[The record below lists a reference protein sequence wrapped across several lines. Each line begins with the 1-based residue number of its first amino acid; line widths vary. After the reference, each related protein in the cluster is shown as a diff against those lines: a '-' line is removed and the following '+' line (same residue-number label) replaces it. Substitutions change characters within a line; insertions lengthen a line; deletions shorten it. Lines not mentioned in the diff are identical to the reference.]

1 MVQVDD
7 RTLETIFTKYASK
20 DGHVGT
26 KELKKM
32 LDSLDIVLKPDQL
45 KAAMEEADPDG
56 SGQIDFEEFKK
67 AMHSKALDGCTVGG
81 VFQMMRVVFDTF
93 DHDKSGHI
101 DTGELRAICER
112 LEMDLKPGELEKMMK
127 EADPDGSGHIDFGEF
142 VVTVGD
148 QLKKGGKFAE
158 VYQKA
163 LHAVNEAS
171 KEGADWVKGFNPLVA
186 ATQLAKAKQP
196 ARRAFLG
203 APTNG
208 SYALVAEMGTPP
220 DADCSE
226 RARDTVLGFFVAQ
239 NTLFMVLA
247 GISALVIV
255 GFGVAIGVFLLSA
268 IIGAEIFTLTDIYP
282 ECTNKTRSI
291 ELYLE
296 RNPSKYWTERD
307 GVYAPATH
315 NKVDRVFGQGMH
327 KVCTDGQ
334 LWFNI
339 CIKVFT
345 FVFSYINLLPVPWR
359 FAILCDAYDTDN
371 RNKGQVGLMATD
383 GHGWPRMASL
393 SASLI
398 ASLIRSAPPHGSDDL

>member
-1 MVQVDD
+1 LDTTASSNPISIDD
-7 RTLETIFTKYASK
+7 QTLKTIFTKYDTSR
-20 DGHVGT
+20 DGRVST
-26 KELKKM
+26 NELGSM
-32 LDSLDIVLKPDQL
+32 LGSLDIDLSPDQL
-45 KAAMEEADPDG
+45 QTMMEEADPDG
-56 SGQIDFEEFKK
+56 SGQIEFEEFKK
-67 AMHSKALDGCTVGG
+67 AMYSKALEGCTVGG
-81 VFQMMRVVFDTF
+81 VLQTMRAVFDTF
-93 DHDKSGHI
+93 DHDKSGKV
-101 DTGELRAICER
+101 DTEELRAICER
-112 LEMDLKPGELEKMMK
+112 LKMHLQPGELERMMK
-127 EADPDGSGHIDFGEF
+127 EADPDSSGHIDFGEF
-142 VVTVGD
+142 VVTVGE

-163 LHAVNEAS
+163 LNAVNEAS
-171 KEGADWVKGFNPLVA
+171 KEGADWVKGLNPLVA
-186 ATQLAKAKQP
+186 AAQLAKARQP
-196 ARRAFLG
+196 TRRAFLG

-359 FAILCDAYDTDN
+359 FAILCDAYDTEN

-383 GHGWPRMASL
+383 GHGWPL
-393 SASLI
+393 
-398 ASLIRSAPPHGSDDL
+398 

>member
-1 MVQVDD
+1 MSTHESGVADSLDD
-7 RTLETIFTKYASK
+7 NTLKTIFTKYASK
-20 DGHVGT
+20 DGLVGP
-26 KELKKM
+26 KELEKM
-32 LDSLDIVLKPDQL
+32 LVSLDIVLKPDQL
-45 KAAMEEADPDG
+45 KAVMEEADPDG

-81 VFQMMRVVFDTF
+81 VFQTMRVVFDTF

-112 LEMDLKPGELEKMMK
+112 LKMDLQPGELEKMMK
-127 EADPDGSGHIDFGEF
+127 EADPDGSGHVDFGEF
-142 VVTVGD
+142 VVTVGN

-158 VYQKA
+158 VYKRA
-163 LHAVNEAS
+163 LDVVNEAF
-171 KEGADWVKGFNPLVA
+171 KEGADWVRGLNPLVA
-186 ATQLAKAKQP
+186 AAQLAKAKQP

-220 DADCSE
+220 DADCTE
-226 RARDTVLGFFVAQ
+226 RARDTVLGFFIAQ
-239 NTLFMVLA
+239 DTLFMVLA

-282 ECTNKTRSI
+282 ECANKTHSI

-296 RNPSKYWTERD
+296 RHPGKFWTERD

-345 FVFSYINLLPVPWR
+345 IVFSYINLLPVPWR

-383 GHGWPRMASL
+383 AHGCLSECVLDCVPHQVGAS
-393 SASLI
+393 S
-398 ASLIRSAPPHGSDDL
+398 

>member
-1 MVQVDD
+1 MED
-7 RTLETIFTKYASK
+7 TKGEAEAAEFAKGLLAKGLEHLVA
-20 DGHVGT
+20 
-26 KELKKM
+26 
-32 LDSLDIVLKPDQL
+32 DSPAEVEVAKT
-45 KAAMEEADPDG
+45 KAAGEASIAAAAAAAAAAVTEEPQA
-56 SGQIDFEEFKK
+56 
-67 AMHSKALDGCTVGG
+67 
-81 VFQMMRVVFDTF
+81 
-93 DHDKSGHI
+93 
-101 DTGELRAICER
+101 
-112 LEMDLKPGELEKMMK
+112 MDLQPVELELDDMMK
-127 EADPDGSGHIDFGEF
+127 VANPEGSGHTDFGEF
-142 VVTVGD
+142 VVSVGE
-148 QLKKGGKFAE
+148 QSNMGGKFAE

-163 LHAVNEAS
+163 LDAVNEAS
-171 KEGADWVKGFNPLVA
+171 KEGANWVKGLNPLVA
-186 ATQLAKAKQP
+186 AAQLAKAKQP

-220 DADCSE
+220 DADCTE
-226 RARDTVLGFFVAQ
+226 RARDTVLGFFIAQ

-282 ECTNKTRSI
+282 ECANKTHSI

-296 RNPSKYWTERD
+296 RNPGKFWTERD

-345 FVFSYINLLPVPWR
+345 IVFSYINLLPVPWR
-359 FAILCDAYDTDN
+359 FAILCDAYDMDH
-371 RNKGQVGLMATD
+371 RNEGEVGLIATER
-383 GHGWPRMASL
+383 H
-393 SASLI
+393 
-398 ASLIRSAPPHGSDDL
+398 